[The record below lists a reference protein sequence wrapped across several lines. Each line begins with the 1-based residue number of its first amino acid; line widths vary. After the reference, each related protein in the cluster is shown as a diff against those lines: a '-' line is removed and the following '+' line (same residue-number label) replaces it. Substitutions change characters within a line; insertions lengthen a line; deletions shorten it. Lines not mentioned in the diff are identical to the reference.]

1 MCAVG
6 GLPLFSTEHK
16 FESGT
21 GWPSFFQPIDPDHI
35 IERKDMS
42 AGMLRIE
49 VLCAKTGAHLG
60 HVSLFLPTCCLIV
73 CGSHSLLCCARR
85 ATRRPAKSLPCKSS
99 ASPVCFGRVHSAG
112 CGMQVF
118 PDGPEPTGKRYCINA
133 AALKF
138 VPEDAPLE

>member
-1 MCAVG
+1 VCAVG
-6 GLPLFSTEHK
+6 GLPLFSSEHK

-49 VLCAKTGAHLG
+49 VLCARTGAHLG
-60 HVSLFLPTCCLIV
+60 HVSLFLQSCC
-73 CGSHSLLCCARR
+73 SHLLLCCARLT
-85 ATRRPAKSLPCKSS
+85 TREAAVSHIIGIPGVLWKGS
-99 ASPVCFGRVHSAG
+99 HAG
-112 CGMQVF
+112 CCMQVF
-118 PDGPEPTGKRYCINA
+118 PDGPQPTGKRYCINA

-138 VPEDAPLE
+138 VPEGAPLE